1 MWFRPFIILGLLA
14 ILLCGCVTTGDDD
27 PLDRM
32 QRNHRD
38 AVETAA

>member
-1 MWFRPFIILGLLA
+1 MWIRPFVILGLLA
-14 ILLCGCVTTGDDD
+14 ILLCGCVTTGDGDS
-27 PLDRM
+27 LDRL